1 MEDTSER
8 EKDKN
13 SQKHIN
19 IGLLA
24 HVDAGKTTL
33 SEALLF
39 KCGAISEPGR
49 VDHRNAFLD
58 TSPFE
63 RERGITIFSKQA
75 ELRWNKLSITLLDTP
90 GHVDFSAEME
100 RTLQVLDYAVLVISG
115 TDGVQGHTETLWKLL
130 ERYEIPVFIFVN
142 KMDLPGTDA
151 ERLMDDIKS
160 RLSDLCVDFSDTR
173 SEAFLEEAAVCEEAL
188 LEKYLESGTLEMPDD
203 LIAPVAARHMYPCFF
218 GSALRVD
225 GVEALL
231 NGLEKF
237 TSAVEN
243 GSEFGAKVF
252 KITRDAQGTRLTHMK
267 IIGGELRV
275 RSIVQ
280 KSTVKKE
287 GASTGASTGESAEE
301 KVNQIRI
308 YSGEKYETPDVV
320 RAGQICAVTGLK
332 HTYPGEGLGT
342 CRDFS
347 GEQLE
352 PVLHYAVLFPD
363 GNDPV
368 TALKQFRELEEEDP
382 KLHVVWDEKARGIFI
397 QPMGEVQLDVL
408 KDVVRERFGMEI
420 AFGEGRIRYKETIR
434 DSVEGVGHF
443 EPLRH
448 YAEVHLW
455 MEPLPPGSGL
465 VFDAVCSEDKLDLNW
480 QRLVLTHLAE
490 KEFVGV
496 LTGSPITDMK
506 ITLAA
511 GRAHLKHTEGGD
523 FRQATYRAVRHG
535 LMQAES
541 VLLEPFYNFRIEV
554 PPEMI
559 GRVMADVK
567 RMYGDFES
575 QPEQDGSAVLTG
587 RCPVAEMKEY
597 PVEVASYTKGRG
609 RIFCTPGGYAPCHNA
624 EEVIAGIGYDCEG
637 DVENTA
643 DSVFCSHGS
652 GVVVKWDEVVDHMH
666 VESIRK
672 QGRFSRQDDAEERD
686 AGGKANRS
694 GTGEANWDGTGKA
707 NRDDGGTVN
716 QGDGR
721 KSNRKGGE
729 KIRSKDF
736 SAEDKEL
743 QAIFER
749 TFGPVRQRAVQPEK
763 RAIRAEEE
771 RVSEKYDSRHDQ
783 IHTGR
788 TQKHR
793 SSGPVEEYVL
803 VDGYNIIFAWE
814 DLNELSKQVGLD
826 AARMRLMDMMC
837 NFQGFTGCRLILV
850 FDAYKVKG
858 NPGSIE
864 TYRGISVVYTKE
876 AETADMFIE
885 KTTKKIAKKH
895 RVRVATSDALEQM
908 IILGHGATRLSADA
922 FRKEV
927 EWINERIR
935 EEMEKWKAEESR

>member
-8 EKDKN
+8 GKVKN
-13 SQKHIN
+13 NQKHIN

-160 RLSDLCVDFSDTR
+160 RLSDLCLDFSDTR
-173 SEAFLEEAAVCEEAL
+173 SEAFLEEAAVCEETL

-231 NGLEKF
+231 DGLEKF
-237 TSAVEN
+237 TSAVES

-280 KSTVKKE
+280 KSAVKKE
-287 GASTGASTGESAEE
+287 GASAGASTEVPAEE

-363 GNDPV
+363 GSDPV

-382 KLHVVWDEKARGIFI
+382 KLHVVWDEKAHGIFI

-408 KDVVRERFGMEI
+408 KDVVKERFGMEI

-490 KEFVGV
+490 KEYVGV

-559 GRVMADVK
+559 GRAMADVK

-652 GVVVKWDEVVDHMH
+652 GVVVKWNEVMDHMH

-672 QGRFSRQDDAEERD
+672 QGVFSRQEDTAEREDASGQHAAMD
-686 AGGKANRS
+686 AGGGSTA
-694 GTGEANWDGTGKA
+694 EAGKE
-707 NRDDGGTVN
+707 NGNGGR
-716 QGDGR
+716 GL
-721 KSNRKGGE
+721 
-729 KIRSKDF
+729 RSKDF
-736 SAEDKEL
+736 FAEDKEL

-749 TFGPVRQRAVQPEK
+749 TFGPVRQRSEQPEK
-763 RAIRAEEE
+763 RTIRATEEQYAG
-771 RVSEKYDSRHDQ
+771 K
-783 IHTGR
+783 
-788 TQKHR
+788 KA
-793 SSGPVEEYVL
+793 SGPVEEYVL

-858 NPGSIE
+858 NPGSVE
-864 TYRGISVVYTKE
+864 TYRNINVVYTKE
-876 AETADMFIE
+876 AETADMYIE
-885 KTTKKIAKKH
+885 KTTKKIAKQH
-895 RVRVATSDALEQM
+895 HVRVATSDALEQM

-922 FRKEV
+922 FRKEI
-927 EWINERIR
+927 ERINERIR

>member
-1 MEDTSER
+1 MEDTSEHK
-8 EKDKN
+8 KDNKK
-13 SQKHIN
+13 QKHIN

-160 RLSDLCVDFSDTR
+160 RLSDLCLDFSDTR
-173 SEAFLEEAAVCEEAL
+173 SEAFLEEAAVCEETL

-231 NGLEKF
+231 DGLEKF

-280 KSTVKKE
+280 KSAVKKE
-287 GASTGASTGESAEE
+287 GASAGASTEVPAEE

-535 LMQAES
+535 LMRAES

-559 GRVMADVK
+559 GRAMADVK

-624 EEVIAGIGYDCEG
+624 EEVIASIGYDCEG

-652 GVVVKWDEVVDHMH
+652 GVVVKWNEVMDHMH

-672 QGRFSRQDDAEERD
+672 QGVFSRQEDTAEREDASGQHAAMD
-686 AGGKANRS
+686 AGGGSTAEAGKENGNS
-694 GTGEANWDGTGKA
+694 GRG
-707 NRDDGGTVN
+707 V
-716 QGDGR
+716 
-721 KSNRKGGE
+721 
-729 KIRSKDF
+729 RSKDF
-736 SAEDKEL
+736 FAEDKEL

-749 TFGPVRQRAVQPEK
+749 TFGPVRQRSAQPEK
-763 RAIRAEEE
+763 RTIRAAEEQYAG
-771 RVSEKYDSRHDQ
+771 K
-783 IHTGR
+783 
-788 TQKHR
+788 KA
-793 SSGPVEEYVL
+793 SGPVEEYVL

-858 NPGSIE
+858 NPGSVE
-864 TYRGISVVYTKE
+864 TYRNINVVYTKE
-876 AETADMFIE
+876 AETADMYIE
-885 KTTKKIAKKH
+885 KTTKKIAKQH

-922 FRKEV
+922 FRKEI
-927 EWINERIR
+927 ERINERIR

>member
-287 GASTGASTGESAEE
+287 GASAGASTGESAEE
-301 KVNQIRI
+301 KV
-308 YSGEKYETPDVV
+308 
-320 RAGQICAVTGLK
+320 
-332 HTYPGEGLGT
+332 
-342 CRDFS
+342 
-347 GEQLE
+347 
-352 PVLHYAVLFPD
+352 
-363 GNDPV
+363 
-368 TALKQFRELEEEDP
+368 
-382 KLHVVWDEKARGIFI
+382 
-397 QPMGEVQLDVL
+397 
-408 KDVVRERFGMEI
+408 
-420 AFGEGRIRYKETIR
+420 
-434 DSVEGVGHF
+434 
-443 EPLRH
+443 
-448 YAEVHLW
+448 
-455 MEPLPPGSGL
+455 
-465 VFDAVCSEDKLDLNW
+465 
-480 QRLVLTHLAE
+480 
-490 KEFVGV
+490 
-496 LTGSPITDMK
+496 K
-506 ITLAA
+506 I
-511 GRAHLKHTEGGD
+511 GRAH
-523 FRQATYRAVRHG
+523 V
-535 LMQAES
+535 
-541 VLLEPFYNFRIEV
+541 
-554 PPEMI
+554 
-559 GRVMADVK
+559 
-567 RMYGDFES
+567 
-575 QPEQDGSAVLTG
+575 
-587 RCPVAEMKEY
+587 
-597 PVEVASYTKGRG
+597 
-609 RIFCTPGGYAPCHNA
+609 
-624 EEVIAGIGYDCEG
+624 
-637 DVENTA
+637 
-643 DSVFCSHGS
+643 
-652 GVVVKWDEVVDHMH
+652 
-666 VESIRK
+666 
-672 QGRFSRQDDAEERD
+672 
-686 AGGKANRS
+686 
-694 GTGEANWDGTGKA
+694 
-707 NRDDGGTVN
+707 
-716 QGDGR
+716 
-721 KSNRKGGE
+721 
-729 KIRSKDF
+729 
-736 SAEDKEL
+736 
-743 QAIFER
+743 
-749 TFGPVRQRAVQPEK
+749 
-763 RAIRAEEE
+763 
-771 RVSEKYDSRHDQ
+771 
-783 IHTGR
+783 
-788 TQKHR
+788 
-793 SSGPVEEYVL
+793 
-803 VDGYNIIFAWE
+803 
-814 DLNELSKQVGLD
+814 
-826 AARMRLMDMMC
+826 
-837 NFQGFTGCRLILV
+837 
-850 FDAYKVKG
+850 
-858 NPGSIE
+858 
-864 TYRGISVVYTKE
+864 
-876 AETADMFIE
+876 
-885 KTTKKIAKKH
+885 
-895 RVRVATSDALEQM
+895 
-908 IILGHGATRLSADA
+908 
-922 FRKEV
+922 
-927 EWINERIR
+927 
-935 EEMEKWKAEESR
+935 